1 MGPETRI
8 DVQCASIV
16 ARNSDGTVSFPFM
29 TAKLTITL
37 SSDVLKA
44 LRASKSIR
52 VALETGASRPGAP
65 ARAMGPA
72 RAGRGGR
79 NGFREGS
86 LPAKLLDWAK
96 GRKGPFRVPEVMK
109 HLKIK
114 RGHAS
119 MLIAY
124 ASRAGAVR
132 RVGRGAYTTN

>member
-1 MGPETRI
+1 
-8 DVQCASIV
+8 
-16 ARNSDGTVSFPFM
+16 M

-37 SSDVLKA
+37 SPEVLKA
-44 LRASKSIR
+44 LRTSKTIR
-52 VALETGASRPGAP
+52 LAVDTGVGRP
-65 ARAMGPA
+65 RAMAPGPQV
-72 RAGRGGR
+72 GK

-86 LPAKLLDWAK
+86 LPAKLLQWAK

-124 ASRAGAVR
+124 ASRAGAVK
-132 RVGRGAYTTN
+132 RVGRGAYTTA